1 MLTQTVE
8 KLHGLGL
15 RAMADML
22 ADPAALS
29 ASDELSFEDRLA
41 LLVDREWDA
50 RENRRLTNR
59 LRTAR
64 LKQNACVEDVDFK
77 TPRGLDRGMILSLAA
92 GHWIAAHHHCII
104 SGPTGVG
111 KTFLACALG
120 NRACRL
126 GYSVVYRRVS
136 RLLEE
141 LALARAD
148 GSYRLL
154 SQRLAKTQ
162 LLVLDDWGL
171 MPLAPEVAQDV
182 LDLLE
187 DRNGSGSTLIVTQIP
202 VSQWHARIGDPT
214 IADAILDRLVHGAHR
229 IEMRGESMRKL
240 RGRSTDTAAAD
251 GDEFAV
257 QTSGPEGAF

>member
-1 MLTQTVE
+1 MMVTQTVE
-8 KLHGLGL
+8 KLRALGL
-15 RAMADML
+15 RAMADSL
-22 ADPAALS
+22 ADPATLLG
-29 ASDELSFEDRLA
+29 DELPFEDRLA

-64 LKQNACVEDVDFK
+64 LKQNACIEDLDFQ
-77 TPRGLDRGMILSLAA
+77 TPRGLDRGLILSLAG
-92 GHWIAAHHHCII
+92 GHWITAHHNCII

-111 KTFLACALG
+111 KTFLGCALG

-126 GYSVVYRRVS
+126 GYSVTYRRLS

-148 GSYRLL
+148 GSHRSLT
-154 SQRLAKTQ
+154 QRLAKTQ
-162 LLVLDDWGL
+162 LLVCDDWGL
-171 MPLAPEVAQDV
+171 LPLPPELAQDI
-182 LDLLE
+182 LDILE

-214 IADAILDRLVHGAHR
+214 IADAILDRLVHSAHR
-229 IEMRGESMRKL
+229 IELRGESMRKL
-240 RGRSTDTAAAD
+240 RGRSPSETA
-251 GDEFAV
+251 GTEEFAV
-257 QTSGPEGAF
+257 QTSDTGGAF

>member
-1 MLTQTVE
+1 MLAQTVE
-8 KLHGLGL
+8 KLRGLGL
-15 RAMADML
+15 RAMAD
-22 ADPAALS
+22 ALTEPGLLPG
-29 ASDELSFEDRLA
+29 ADELAFEDRLA

-59 LRTAR
+59 LRSAR
-64 LKQNACVEDVDFK
+64 LKQNACIEDIDFV
-77 TPRGLDRGMILSLAA
+77 TPRGLDRGLVLSLAG
-92 GHWIAAHHHCII
+92 GHWIAAHQHCIV

-111 KTFLACALG
+111 KTFIACALG

-126 GYSVVYRRVS
+126 GYTVAYRRVS

-148 GSYRLL
+148 GSYRSLT
-154 SQRLAKTQ
+154 QRLAKTQ

-171 MPLAPEVAQDV
+171 MPLGPELAQDV
-182 LDLLE
+182 LDILE

-214 IADAILDRLVHGAHR
+214 IADAILDRLVHAAHR
-229 IEMRGESMRKL
+229 IELRGESMRKL
-240 RGRSTDTAAAD
+240 RSRPAPTPTVDP
-251 GDEFAV
+251 EFAV
-257 QTSGPEGAF
+257 QNADPGEGL